1 MYNAKTAYENKK
13 EFLLTQMHGGYP
25 NIERAARE
33 SYLKMLEQEKKER
46 ATCENI
52 VLKNQ
57 EELKLGECAVI
68 YEMNGVRKRYEGASV
83 CDIHL
88 TKGGSI
94 RVVYFIL
101 PGEAKI
107 IGYEQ

>member
-1 MYNAKTAYENKK
+1 MITNY
-13 EFLLTQMHGGYP
+13 
-25 NIERAARE
+25 
-33 SYLKMLEQEKKER
+33 
-46 ATCENI
+46 
-52 VLKNQ
+52 

-68 YEMNGVRKRYEGASV
+68 YETNGIRKRYEGACV
-83 CDIHL
+83 RDIPL
-88 TKGGSI
+88 RKGGSM